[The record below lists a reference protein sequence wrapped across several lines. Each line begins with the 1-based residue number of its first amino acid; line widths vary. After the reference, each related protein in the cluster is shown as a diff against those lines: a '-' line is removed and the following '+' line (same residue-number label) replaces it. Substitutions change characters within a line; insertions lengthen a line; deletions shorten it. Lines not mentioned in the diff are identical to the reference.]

1 MNDNR
6 LTPEPLLT
14 SGEVAALLR
23 VDSKTVTRW
32 AKDGKLDSVRLPGGH
47 HRYRESV
54 VRALLNGG
62 QS

>member
-14 SGEVAALLR
+14 SGEVAALFR

-32 AKDGKLDSVRLPGGH
+32 VRDGKLAAIRTPGGH
-47 HRYRESV
+47 HRYHEAE